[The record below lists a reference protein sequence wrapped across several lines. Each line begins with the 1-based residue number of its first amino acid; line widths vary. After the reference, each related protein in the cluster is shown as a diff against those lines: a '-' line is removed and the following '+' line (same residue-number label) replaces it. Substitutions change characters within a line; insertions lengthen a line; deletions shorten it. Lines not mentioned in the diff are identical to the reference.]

1 VYLEEEGVER
11 KTLRQGDI
19 VSSVHLLGAINLNGI
34 HYSSTAGNPDEK
46 ASWMVPTKPKYGDV
60 MVLSHSC
67 EVALENAVKVTSII
81 LAPLR
86 DINTATNKSRIE
98 ELIESNLVD
107 QSNPNASFLKY
118 FYLSPN
124 QRFEFQNGAIVD
136 FSKCFS
142 VRKQS
147 YQLLVENKTSQLTT
161 KNIQSMA
168 LKLALYFHRVGN
180 LVAA

>member
-1 VYLEEEGVER
+1 MYLGEDSIER
-11 KTLRQGDI
+11 STLRQGDVI
-19 VSSVHLLGAINLNGI
+19 SGIHLLGAINFKNI

-46 ASWMVPTKPKYGDV
+46 ASWMMPTQPKFGDV

-67 EVALENAVKVTSII
+67 EVSLENAVKVTSII

-86 DINTATNKSRIE
+86 DINSATDKARID
-98 ELIESNLVD
+98 ELIQSNLVD
-107 QSNPNASFLKY
+107 QSNPGASFLKY
-118 FYLSPN
+118 FYLPPN
-124 QRFEFQNGAIVD
+124 QGMEFQNGAIVD

-142 VRKQS
+142 IKKQG
-147 YQLLVENKTSQLTT
+147 YDQLVKNKIIQLTPD
-161 KNIQSMA
+161 NIQSMS